1 MLDAVMVEFLKRR
14 PSYPVPVFH
23 GHEFQPIR
31 RDMAVVVKTGV
42 PFGLIWEVILAVGTV
57 HLRPVPELFDV
68 FVRSDGRI
76 SYGIRLTFQ
85 PIRAL
90 TREELDLFCRQIAL
104 SLHSSL
110 DVEVV
115 GYT

>member
-1 MLDAVMVEFLKRR
+1 MLDEMTIEFLKRR

-31 RDMAVVVKTGV
+31 RDMAVIVKSGV

-68 FVRSDGRI
+68 FIRPDGRV

-85 PIRAL
+85 PIRPL
-90 TREELDLFCRQIAL
+90 TRDELELFCRQIAL
-104 SLHSSL
+104 SLMSGL

-115 GYT
+115 GYS